1 MLADDD
7 KYSNVLR
14 VIGADKGF
22 NIADLL
28 ESKEIFHQ
36 EKMLHSL
43 IILRIASLRIHVE
56 RAFSRVIALPIF

>member
-14 VIGADKGF
+14 MIIVIGADKGF

-28 ESKEIFHQ
+28 ESKGIFHQ

-43 IILRIASLRIHVE
+43 IILSLLKQE
-56 RAFSRVIALPIF
+56 E